1 MDAGT
6 VILVDCTI
14 LDKHLD
20 KVELQ
25 SSGKTLSHVI
35 PLYPI

>member
-1 MDAGT
+1 MDVGT

-14 LDKHLD
+14 LDKHAD

-25 SSGKTLSHVI
+25 SFDETLSRVI
-35 PLYPI
+35 RL